1 MKILILNG
9 PNLNLLGRREPELY
23 GRTTLKEIIDGLR
36 RRFPDLVIEDFQS
49 NSEGELIDRLQQT
62 DADGVVLNA
71 GGYSHTSVALAD
83 AVAAIDAPV
92 VEVHLT
98 NIYSREAVRR
108 NSLLSSACRG
118 VIAGFGPQV
127 YALGVEALRS
137 GL

>member
-23 GRTTLKEIIDGLR
+23 GRTTLREILDGLR
-36 RRFPDLVIEDFQS
+36 RRFPDIVIEDFQS

-98 NIYSREAVRR
+98 NIYAREAVRR

-118 VIAGFGPQV
+118 VIAGFGLEV

>member
-23 GRTTLKEIIDGLR
+23 GRTTLREILDGLR
-36 RRFPDLVIEDFQS
+36 RRFPDIVIEDFQS

-71 GGYSHTSVALAD
+71 GGYSHTSVAD

-98 NIYSREAVRR
+98 NIYAREAVRR

-118 VIAGFGPQV
+118 VIVGFGPEV

>member
-23 GRTTLKEIIDGLR
+23 GRTTLREILDGLR
-36 RRFPDLVIEDFQS
+36 RRFPDIVIEDFQS

-62 DADGVVLNA
+62 DGVVLNA

-98 NIYSREAVRR
+98 NIYAREAVRR

-118 VIAGFGPQV
+118 VIVGFGPEV

>member
-23 GRTTLKEIIDGLR
+23 GRTTLREILDGLR
-36 RRFPDLVIEDFQS
+36 RRFPDIVIEDFQS

-71 GGYSHTSVALAD
+71 GGYTSVALAD

-98 NIYSREAVRR
+98 NIYAREAVRR

-118 VIAGFGPQV
+118 VIVGFGPEV

>member
-23 GRTTLKEIIDGLR
+23 GRTTLREILDGLR
-36 RRFPDLVIEDFQS
+36 RRFPDIVIEDFQS

-98 NIYSREAVRR
+98 NIYARERSAAIRCSLRPAGASSSDSARR
-108 NSLLSSACRG
+108 YM
-118 VIAGFGPQV
+118 P
-127 YALGVEALRS
+127 
-137 GL
+137 